1 MIVALIPVKELA
13 RGKQRLKSLLTSEER
28 HLLSKTMLEDVLSV
42 VATSP
47 RFDRTLVITSDSA
60 AAALGRQYGAGVI
73 KETRQVRQSQSVDAA
88 AAICRQM
95 GAKGMLALPLDVP
108 QVTTDDL
115 IRIVEQGNAAP
126 GIVLVPSRDRLG
138 TNALLARP
146 PDAIPFRFGYDSF
159 RAHQREAEARR
170 SRLRGLRAPQPCS
183 RHRRGRGSSLVPGS
197 AGQDQDP
204 RAPPSAR
211 NRLEARCQ
219 TGRLSFPS
227 SA

>member
-42 VATSP
+42 VTRSP
-47 RFDRTLVITSDSA
+47 RFDRTLVITSDSEA
-60 AAALGRQYGAGVI
+60 ATLGRQYNAGVI
-73 KETRQVRQSQSVDAA
+73 KEARQVRQSQSVEAA

-95 GAKGMLALPLDVP
+95 GAEAMLTLPLDVP

-126 GIVLVPSRDRLG
+126 RIVLVPSRDRLG

-146 PDAIPFRFGYDSF
+146 PDAIPFCFGYDSF
-159 RAHQREAEARR
+159 RAHQREAEARDLACEVCELPNLALDIDEVEDL
-170 SRLRGLRAPQPCS
+170 RLFLDQPGKT
-183 RHRRGRGSSLVPGS
+183 RTHELLHRLGI
-197 AGQDQDP
+197 DC
-204 RAPPSAR
+204 
-211 NRLEARCQ
+211 RLDVRQGA
-219 TGRLSFPS
+219 
-227 SA
+227 

>member
-159 RAHQREAEARR
+159 RAHQREAEARDLACEVCELPNLALDIDEVEDL
-170 SRLRGLRAPQPCS
+170 RLFLDQPGKT
-183 RHRRGRGSSLVPGS
+183 RTHELLHRLGIDR
-197 AGQDQDP
+197 
-204 RAPPSAR
+204 
-211 NRLEARCQ
+211 RLDVRQGA
-219 TGRLSFPS
+219 
-227 SA
+227 